1 MPPGAASVAAAA
13 THPAASLHADSR
25 LGRDLVMA
33 VVYPHTLFI
42 HPVPAHLDDE
52 KRGHNPQVIARIY
65 DKAPGQATQVQI

>member
-33 VVYPHTLFI
+33 VVYPH
-42 HPVPAHLDDE
+42 PVPAHLDDE
-52 KRGHNPQVIARIY
+52 KRGHNPQVIAWIY